1 MDAGIFDTIVTTFT
15 AALQSGAQTLTA
27 SALPLL
33 LVFATIAFY
42 RDMGALTL
50 QGGAGAGDAIAHAVL
65 HVLLIG
71 IFYWLV
77 TNILP
82 LTTAAY
88 HTFLQWGAAPA
99 TAGVSTDTFLTPS
112 TIVNAGFTLAKA
124 MATYERNMLG
134 WSAVWSP
141 FTVLSYGLAYWLIVI
156 AFACI
161 GLHLMMTL
169 IEFYLAVMV
178 SVVLLPWGVLQPT
191 AFFAEF
197 SIGWIT
203 GGLVRVLITA
213 ALIGIATPLFNQVRF
228 TTSSGGDPTFYSA
241 VLCGLTSGVF
251 AILAW
256 VVPAR
261 AAAMAGRGVSLAL
274 NASTILAGAAGGA
287 RFAMLATGGVRGA
300 VQGVSTLVQAARAG
314 YRRQP

>member
-42 RDMGALTL
+42 RDMSALTL
-50 QGGAGAGDAIAHAVL
+50 QGGAGAGDAIAHA
-65 HVLLIG
+65 LLSVVRIG

-77 TNILP
+77 QNILP
-82 LTTAAY
+82 VTTAAY
-88 HTFLQWGAAPA
+88 QTFLQWGAAPA
-99 TAGVSTDTFLTPS
+99 TDGVSTQTFLTPS
-112 TIVNAGFTLAKA
+112 TIVNAGFTLAKS
-124 MATYERNMLG
+124 MATYERNLLG

-156 AFACI
+156 AFAGI

-197 SIGWIT
+197 SLGWIT

-213 ALIGIATPLFNQVRF
+213 ALVGLAVPMITNLKLNP
-228 TTSSGGDPTFYSA
+228 SSGGDPTLYSA
-241 VLCGLTSGVF
+241 VLLSLASGVL
-251 AILAW
+251 AIISW

-261 AAAMAGRGVSLAL
+261 AAAIAGRGVSLAL
-274 NASTILAGAAGGA
+274 HGGTLVAGAASAG
-287 RFAMLATGGVRGA
+287 RFALA
-300 VQGVSTLVQAARAG
+300 VQGATRGVSSML
-314 YRRQP
+314 RRR

>member
-15 AALQSGAQTLTA
+15 AALQSGAQTLTT

-65 HVLLIG
+65 HVLRIG

-178 SVVLLPWGVLQPT
+178 SVILLPWGVLQPT

-213 ALIGIATPLFNQVRF
+213 ALVGLAVPMITNLKLNP
-228 TTSSGGDPTFYSA
+228 SSGGDPTLYSA
-241 VLCGLTSGVF
+241 VLLSLASGVL
-251 AILAW
+251 AIISW

-261 AAAMAGRGVSLAL
+261 AAAIAGRGVSLAL
-274 NASTILAGAAGGA
+274 HGGTILAGAAGTG
-287 RFAMLATGGVRGA
+287 RLALAGVGVIR
-300 VQGVSTLVQAARAG
+300 GVSNMMRK
-314 YRRQP
+314 